1 VEENQNAQAQNP
13 EPAKVRKI
21 HPPTDLGNADLF
33 AEMFH
38 GTVHYVPEL
47 NRWLVWSDSKWRSS
61 RDKLIGLVRQFI
73 EMRLEEAKC
82 QENLVTRHGNTVT
95 RTEALKWVMKC
106 QSKSRIDA
114 MLQLAMVDA
123 KISVSQDRLDRN
135 PYLVG
140 VKNGTLDLIAG
151 VVREGC
157 SNELITQFIDIDYN
171 PDAECERWL
180 KFIDQVT
187 CGHKDL
193 ADYIQESLGYAL
205 SGSVQEQQ
213 LFVLAGKG
221 KNGKSTLVDVFLE
234 VMGDYGK
241 TTPAHTLMKSESRA
255 IRNDIARLRGARF
268 VSAVEINTGKQLD
281 EALVKRL
288 TGGDKITARFIGREY
303 FEFTPQAKFFL
314 AVNTLPE
321 VSGADDGIYRRIRI
335 IPFELSI
342 GEDAIDKTLPEK
354 LKSEKA
360 GILAWAVE
368 GVRRWYQRGKLI
380 EPSCVVEASSDF
392 RTTMDTIGS
401 FLKDVCERKTGTRI
415 PKGSLFAAYQRWSKE
430 ACVDPVGLKEFGT
443 LIRQQGFKESK
454 SGSTRFWQGLTVRTS
469 QCSTP
474 PTQNASPSP
483 QPPATPVQ

>member
-1 VEENQNAQAQNP
+1 MEEYQSAQALTLK
-13 EPAKVRKI
+13 PAEARQI
-21 HPPTDLGNADLF
+21 HPLTDLGNADLF

-47 NRWLVWSDSKWRSS
+47 NRWIVWSDGKWWSS
-61 RDKLIGLVRQFI
+61 RDKLMGLVRQLI
-73 EMRLEEAKC
+73 EMRRKEAKH
-82 QENLVTRHGNTVT
+82 HGDLITHYDEHIKHNEVWN
-95 RTEALKWVMKC
+95 WVKKS
-106 QSKSRIDA
+106 QGKSRIDA

-123 KISVSQDRLDRN
+123 KIFVPQDRLDRN

-140 VKNGTLDLIAG
+140 VKNGTLELVAG
-151 VVREGC
+151 VVREGRPE
-157 SNELITQFIDIDYN
+157 ELITQLIDINYN

-234 VMGDYGK
+234 VMGGYGK

-303 FEFTPQAKFFL
+303 FEYSPQAKFFL

-321 VSGADDGIYRRIRI
+321 VNGADDGIYRRIRI
-335 IPFELSI
+335 IPFEWEVH
-342 GEDAIDKTLPEK
+342 EDKIEKDLPEK
-354 LKSEKA
+354 LKAEKA
-360 GILAWAVE
+360 GILAWAVK
-368 GVRRWYQRGKLI
+368 GFQRWKKRGNLS

-430 ACVDPVGLKEFGT
+430 ACVEPVGLKEFGT

-454 SGSTRFWQGLTVRTS
+454 SGSTRFWQGLTVRTNQS
-469 QCSTP
+469 STP
-474 PTQNASPSP
+474 PPQNASPSP
-483 QPPATPVQ
+483 HPPATPVQ